1 MKTLNIFDY
10 NELNENS
17 FYNRVAAYIIVVLII
32 IFISII
38 VLLKIKKN
46 VYYSNRLFIAN
57 DTIVTNISIDD
68 LDKVTNHQY
77 MFINNDLVK
86 YDIKNIEL
94 INDVITYYHITLS
107 LDTNKKNRIGLR
119 VENDYTIK
127 HLDYYNKN
135 LINCLNQIEYPEWK
149 PDMSQEETDEYNN
162 KLSLGRE
169 AERTC
174 RFNNG
179 EIMSVYYADKIY
191 NNEEGMYY
199 TSIYCSV

>member
-32 IFISII
+32 IFIGII

-57 DTIVTNISIDD
+57 DAIVTNISIDD

-107 LDTNKKNRIGLR
+107 LDTNKKNSIMEYKIQLQK
-119 VENDYTIK
+119 ENMLNY
-127 HLDYYNKN
+127 
-135 LINCLNQIEYPEWK
+135 LINFI
-149 PDMSQEETDEYNN
+149 
-162 KLSLGRE
+162 G
-169 AERTC
+169 
-174 RFNNG
+174 G
-179 EIMSVYYADKIY
+179 
-191 NNEEGMYY
+191 
-199 TSIYCSV
+199 

>member
-10 NELNENS
+10 NELNENN
-17 FYNRVAAYIIVVLII
+17 FYNRVAVYIIVVLII
-32 IFISII
+32 IFIGII

-107 LDTNKKNRIGLR
+107 LDTNKKNSIMEYKIQLQK
-119 VENDYTIK
+119 ENMLNY
-127 HLDYYNKN
+127 
-135 LINCLNQIEYPEWK
+135 LINFI
-149 PDMSQEETDEYNN
+149 
-162 KLSLGRE
+162 G
-169 AERTC
+169 
-174 RFNNG
+174 G
-179 EIMSVYYADKIY
+179 
-191 NNEEGMYY
+191 
-199 TSIYCSV
+199 

>member
-10 NELNENS
+10 NELNENK

-68 LDKVTNHQY
+68 LSKLTEHQY

-107 LDTNKKNRIGLR
+107 LDTNKKNSIMEYKIQLQK
-119 VENDYTIK
+119 ENMLNY
-127 HLDYYNKN
+127 
-135 LINCLNQIEYPEWK
+135 LINFI
-149 PDMSQEETDEYNN
+149 
-162 KLSLGRE
+162 G
-169 AERTC
+169 
-174 RFNNG
+174 G
-179 EIMSVYYADKIY
+179 
-191 NNEEGMYY
+191 
-199 TSIYCSV
+199 

>member
-10 NELNENS
+10 NELNENN

-32 IFISII
+32 IFIGII

-107 LDTNKKNRIGLR
+107 LDTNKKNSIMEYKIQLQK
-119 VENDYTIK
+119 ENMLNY
-127 HLDYYNKN
+127 
-135 LINCLNQIEYPEWK
+135 LINFI
-149 PDMSQEETDEYNN
+149 
-162 KLSLGRE
+162 G
-169 AERTC
+169 
-174 RFNNG
+174 G
-179 EIMSVYYADKIY
+179 
-191 NNEEGMYY
+191 
-199 TSIYCSV
+199 